1 MSALLPAD
9 VAPAVPAAALPG
21 VLPGV
26 FAEAFAR
33 HGDRLAVTDASGSI
47 DYAGLAERA
56 RAAADRLARYRP
68 AGDLPGDRLRV
79 GLYATNSVDYVVGY
93 LATLFAGAVPFL
105 ADSAFG
111 PFELSRIAED
121 CGLDLLLHAPGAELG
136 TVVEDQPD
144 GEDAADG
151 GEFGALTL
159 SRVRRS
165 DAPRPQLLDDT
176 EVCRFTS
183 GSTGRPNCIEFSGAA
198 VSAAAAN
205 WAKGTGL
212 AADDRI
218 ACLAALSNG
227 LAFNTSLLAAFLPGA
242 SLHLSHGLPTAS
254 RVVRL
259 LESTAATR
267 LVAFPALYESIV
279 RRAPQQGFGA
289 IRAAISS
296 GAPLRESVREE
307 FTRITGVPIN
317 NYYGV
322 AEAGPL
328 TYAADGAGTGLGAPL
343 PGVHLLAEEQG
354 IRVRSESMG
363 SRYLNAPGVFEERV
377 DAEGYYRTGDQGRL
391 VDGALRLT
399 GRTSRMVNVGG
410 RKIDPI
416 EVVEVLRTAAGVLD
430 AVAFEAENR
439 HGEPTLAA
447 VVAVEP
453 GVTAQS
459 VRTHCAATLPAFKLP
474 GLLHLVDEIPAN
486 SIGKPSIERL
496 RRLVGELQSN

>member
-1 MSALLPAD
+1 MP
-9 VAPAVPAAALPG
+9 P
-21 VLPGV
+21 VLPD
-26 FAEAFAR
+26 AFGDVLAR
-33 HGDRLAVTDASGSI
+33 HGDRVAVTDADGSLG
-47 DYAGLAERA
+47 YAELADRA
-56 RAAADRLARYRP
+56 RAAAHRLSRYDVRGEP
-68 AGDLPGDRLRV
+68 MRV
-79 GLYATNSVDYVVGY
+79 GLYATNSVEYVVGY

-121 CGLDLLLHAPGAELG
+121 CGLDLLIHAPS
-136 TVVEDQPD
+136 
-144 GEDAADG
+144 ADVRAVTDETLTDD
-151 GEFGALTL
+151 GEFGYLTV
-159 SRVRRS
+159 SRVRSYDTSR
-165 DAPRPQLLDDT
+165 PRLLDDT

-198 VSAAAAN
+198 VAAAAAN
-205 WAKGTGL
+205 WVRGTGL
-212 AADDRI
+212 TAEDRI
-218 ACLAALSNG
+218 ACFAALSNG

-259 LESTAATR
+259 LENTAATR

-279 RRAPQQGFGA
+279 RRSPEEGFA
-289 IRAAISS
+289 TVRTAISS

-307 FTRITGVPIN
+307 FTRLTGVPIH

-322 AEAGPL
+322 AETGPL
-328 TYAADGAGTGLGAPL
+328 TYATDGTGSGLGAPL

-363 SRYLNAPGVFEERV
+363 SRYLNAPGLFEKRV
-377 DAEGYYRTGDQGRL
+377 DGEGYYHTGDQGRL
-391 VDGALRLT
+391 HDGTLHLT
-399 GRTSRMVNVGG
+399 GRTSRLVNVGG

-416 EVVEVLRTAAGVLD
+416 EIVDVLRTAPGVLD
-430 AVAFEAENR
+430 AVAFEAENQ
-439 HGEPTLAA
+439 HGEPALAA

-453 GVTAQS
+453 GVGAQDL
-459 VRTHCAATLPAFKLP
+459 RAHCAATLAPFKVP
-474 GLLHLVDEIPAN
+474 GILRLVDRIPAN

-496 RRLVGELQSN
+496 RRLLDAPQAH

>member
-1 MSALLPAD
+1 MRA
-9 VAPAVPAAALPG
+9 
-21 VLPGV
+21 VLPDLFTEV
-26 FAEAFAR
+26 LAR
-33 HGDRLAVTDASGSI
+33 HGDRVAVTDAGSSLG
-47 DYAGLAERA
+47 YAELADRA
-56 RAAADRLARYRP
+56 RTAAARLAGYADGLTRHDEHDEQ
-68 AGDLPGDRLRV
+68 GERLRV
-79 GLYATNSVDYVVGY
+79 GLYATNSADYVTAY

-111 PFELSRIAED
+111 PFDLSRIAED
-121 CGLDLLLHAPGAELG
+121 CGLDLLIHAPGADVRA
-136 TVVEDQPD
+136 VVDATLTDADADTDAVTD
-144 GEDAADG
+144 GYGAFG
-151 GEFGALTL
+151 GLAV
-159 SRVRRS
+159 SRVRRY
-165 DAPRPQLLDDT
+165 DTPRPQLLDDT

-205 WAKGTGL
+205 WAEGTGL
-212 AADDRI
+212 SAEDRI
-218 ACLAALSNG
+218 ACFAALSNG
-227 LAFNTSLLAAFLPGA
+227 LAFNTSLLAAFLQGA

-279 RRAPQQGFGA
+279 RRAPAQGFA
-289 IRAAISS
+289 AVRTAISS
-296 GAPLRESVREE
+296 GAPLRETVREE
-307 FTRITGVPIN
+307 FTRLTGVPIH

-322 AEAGPL
+322 AETGPL
-328 TYAADGAGTGLGAPL
+328 TYAADGSGSGLGAPL

-363 SRYLNAPGVFEERV
+363 SRYLNAPGVFEKRV
-377 DAEGYYRTGDQGRL
+377 DGEGYYHTGDQGHLR
-391 VDGALRLT
+391 DGALHLT
-399 GRTSRMVNVGG
+399 GRTSRLVNVGG

-416 EVVEVLRTAAGVLD
+416 EIADVLRTAPGVLD
-430 AVAFEAENR
+430 AVAFEAENQ

-447 VVAVEP
+447 VVAGEP

-459 VRTHCAATLPAFKLP
+459 LRVHCAATLPAFKVP
-474 GLLHLVDEIPAN
+474 GILRLVDRIPAN

-496 RRLVGELQSN
+496 RRLLGEPRNH

>member
-1 MSALLPAD
+1 MRTVLAD
-9 VAPAVPAAALPG
+9 AFTD
-21 VLPGV
+21 VL
-26 FAEAFAR
+26 AR
-33 HGDRLAVTDASGSI
+33 HGDRVAVTDADGLLG
-47 DYAGLAERA
+47 YAELADRA
-56 RAAADRLARYRP
+56 RAAADRLTRYNL
-68 AGDLPGDRLRV
+68 GDEPLRV
-79 GLYATNSVDYVVGY
+79 GLYATNSVEYVVAY

-105 ADSAFG
+105 TDSAFG
-111 PFELSRIAED
+111 PFELSRITED
-121 CGLDLLLHAPGAELG
+121 CGLDLLIHAPS
-136 TVVEDQPD
+136 
-144 GEDAADG
+144 ADVRAVADETLTDD
-151 GEFGALTL
+151 GEFGYLTV
-159 SRVRRS
+159 SRVRRH
-165 DAPRPQLLDDT
+165 DAPRPRLLDDT

-212 AADDRI
+212 SAEDRI
-218 ACLAALSNG
+218 ACFAALSNG

-242 SLHLSHGLPTAS
+242 ALHLSHGLPTAS

-279 RRAPQQGFGA
+279 RRSPKEGFA
-289 IRAAISS
+289 AVRTAISS
-296 GAPLRESVREE
+296 GAPLRDAVREE
-307 FTRITGVPIN
+307 FTRLTGVPVH

-322 AEAGPL
+322 AETGPL
-328 TYAADGAGTGLGAPL
+328 TYAADGAGSGLGAPL

-354 IRVRSESMG
+354 IRVKSESMG
-363 SRYLNAPGVFEERV
+363 SRYLNAPGLFEKRV
-377 DAEGYYRTGDQGRL
+377 DAEGYYHTGDQGHL
-391 VDGALRLT
+391 VDGTLHLT
-399 GRTSRMVNVGG
+399 GRTSRLVNVGG

-416 EVVEVLRTAAGVLD
+416 EIADVLRTASGVLD
-430 AVAFEAENR
+430 AVAFEAENQ

-459 VRTHCAATLPAFKLP
+459 LRTHCAATLPSFKVP
-474 GLLHLVDEIPAN
+474 GILRLVDRIPAN

-496 RRLVGELQSN
+496 RRLLSDPETN

>member
-1 MSALLPAD
+1 MRA
-9 VAPAVPAAALPG
+9 
-21 VLPGV
+21 VLPDV
-26 FAEAFAR
+26 FTDVLAR
-33 HGDRLAVTDASGSI
+33 HGDRVAVTDADGSLR
-47 DYAGLAERA
+47 YGELAARA
-56 RAAADRLARYRP
+56 RAAADGLARYTV
-68 AGDLPGDRLRV
+68 PGERLRV

-93 LATLFAGAVPFL
+93 LAALFAGAVPFL

-111 PFELSRIAED
+111 SFELSRIAED
-121 CGLDLLLHAPGAELG
+121 CGLDLLIHAPGADVRPLVDEVLPA
-136 TVVEDQPD
+136 E
-144 GEDAADG
+144 
-151 GEFGALTL
+151 GEFGTL
-159 SRVRRS
+159 VVSRVRRY
-165 DAPRPQLLDDT
+165 DAPRPRLLDDT

-183 GSTGRPNCIEFSGAA
+183 GSTGRPNCIEFSGSA
-198 VSAAAAN
+198 VAAAAAN

-212 AADDRI
+212 SAEDRI

-254 RVVRL
+254 RIVRL

-279 RRAPQQGFGA
+279 RRAPKDGFGA
-289 IRAAISS
+289 VRTAISS

-307 FTRITGVPIN
+307 FTRLTGVPIH

-322 AEAGPL
+322 AETGPL
-328 TYAADGAGTGLGAPL
+328 TYAPEGAGSGLGAPL
-343 PGVHLLAEEQG
+343 PGVHLLVEEEG

-377 DAEGYYRTGDQGRL
+377 DHEGFYHTGDQGQL
-391 VDGALRLT
+391 HDDVLHLT
-399 GRTSRMVNVGG
+399 GRTSRLVNVGG

-416 EVVEVLRTAAGVLD
+416 EIAEVLRAASGVLD
-430 AVAFEAENR
+430 AVAFEAENQ

-459 VRTHCAATLPAFKLP
+459 VRAHCAATLPSFKVP
-474 GLLHLVDEIPAN
+474 GILRLVDTIPVN
-486 SIGKPSIERL
+486 SIGKPSVERL
-496 RRLVGELQSN
+496 RRLLGEPQSN

>member
-1 MSALLPAD
+1 MNT
-9 VAPAVPAAALPG
+9 
-21 VLPGV
+21 VLPDV
-26 FAEAFAR
+26 FTEVLAR
-33 HGDRLAVTDASGSI
+33 HGDRVAVTDADGSLG
-47 DYAGLAERA
+47 YAALADRA
-56 RAAADRLARYRP
+56 RAAADTLARHEVR
-68 AGDLPGDRLRV
+68 GERLRV
-79 GLYATNSVDYVVGY
+79 GLYAANSTDYVVGY
-93 LATLFAGAVPFL
+93 LAALFAGAVPFL

-121 CGLDLLLHAPGAELG
+121 CGLDLLVHAPGADVRA
-136 TVVEDQPD
+136 VVDEASA
-144 GEDAADG
+144 DAG
-151 GEFGALTL
+151 GIGALRV
-159 SRVRRS
+159 SRVRRY
-165 DAPRPQLLDDT
+165 DAPRPRLLDDT

-212 AADDRI
+212 TAEDRI
-218 ACLAALSNG
+218 ACFAALSNG

-242 SLHLSHGLPTAS
+242 SLHLSQGLPTAS

-279 RRAPQQGFGA
+279 RRAPKEGFA
-289 IRAAISS
+289 TVRAAISS

-307 FTRITGVPIN
+307 FTRLTGVPIH

-328 TYAADGAGTGLGAPL
+328 TYAPDGTGGGLGTPL
-343 PGVHLLAEEQG
+343 PGVRLLAEEQG

-377 DAEGYYRTGDQGRL
+377 DGEGYYRTGDQGHL
-391 VDGALRLT
+391 VDGALHLT
-399 GRTSRMVNVGG
+399 GRTSRLVNVGG

-416 EVVEVLRTAAGVLD
+416 EIADVLRTAPGVLD
-430 AVAFEAENR
+430 AVALEAENQ
-439 HGEPTLAA
+439 HGEPALAA
-447 VVAVEP
+447 VVAVEA

-459 VRTHCAATLPAFKLP
+459 LRAHCAATLPSFKVP
-474 GLLHLVDEIPAN
+474 GILRLVDRIPAN
-486 SIGKPSIERL
+486 SIGKPSVERL
-496 RRLVGELQSN
+496 RRLLGEPRND

>member
-1 MSALLPAD
+1 MRA
-9 VAPAVPAAALPG
+9 
-21 VLPGV
+21 VLPDLLTDV
-26 FAEAFAR
+26 LAR
-33 HGDRLAVTDASGSI
+33 HGERVAVTDADGSLG
-47 DYAGLAERA
+47 YAGLARRA
-56 RAAADRLARYRP
+56 RTAADRLARYDV
-68 AGDLPGDRLRV
+68 AGERLRV

-111 PFELSRIAED
+111 PYDLSRIAED
-121 CGLDLLLHAPGAELG
+121 CGLDLLIHAPGADVSA
-136 TVVEDQPD
+136 VVDETLD
-144 GEDAADG
+144 DG
-151 GEFGALTL
+151 GAFGALAVG
-159 SRVRRS
+159 RVRRS
-165 DAPRPQLLDDT
+165 DAPRPPLLDDT

-205 WAKGTGL
+205 WVKGTGL
-212 AADDRI
+212 SADDRI
-218 ACLAALSNG
+218 ACFAALSNG

-242 SLHLSHGLPTAS
+242 SLHLSNGLPTAS

-279 RRAPQQGFGA
+279 RRSPKEGFA
-289 IRAAISS
+289 AVRTAISS
-296 GAPLRESVREE
+296 GAPLRETVRQE
-307 FTRITGVPIN
+307 FTRLTGVPIH

-322 AEAGPL
+322 AETGPL
-328 TYAADGAGTGLGAPL
+328 TYAPDGTGSGLGAPL
-343 PGVHLLAEEQG
+343 PGVRLLADEQG

-377 DAEGYYRTGDQGRL
+377 DADGHYRTGDQGHL
-391 VDGALRLT
+391 LDGALHLT
-399 GRTSRMVNVGG
+399 GRTSRLVNVGG

-416 EVVEVLRTAAGVLD
+416 EIADVLRAASGVLD
-430 AVAFEAENR
+430 AVAFEAENQ

-459 VRTHCAATLPAFKLP
+459 LRTHCAATLPAFKVP
-474 GLLHLVDEIPAN
+474 GILRLVDRIPAN
-486 SIGKPSIERL
+486 SIGKPSVERL
-496 RRLVGELQSN
+496 RRLLSEPQSD

>member
-1 MSALLPAD
+1 MRP
-9 VAPAVPAAALPG
+9 
-21 VLPGV
+21 VLPDV
-26 FAEAFAR
+26 FTEVLAR
-33 HGDRLAVTDASGSI
+33 HGDRVAVTDADGSLG
-47 DYAGLAERA
+47 YAELADRA
-56 RAAADRLARYRP
+56 HAAADRIARYDVR
-68 AGDLPGDRLRV
+68 GERLRV
-79 GLYATNSVDYVVGY
+79 GLYATNSADYVVGY
-93 LATLFAGAVPFL
+93 LAVLFAGAVPFL

-121 CGLDLLLHAPGAELG
+121 CGLDLLIHARNADVR
-136 TVVEDQPD
+136 TV
-144 GEDAADG
+144 GEGSLADESLTNE
-151 GEFGALTL
+151 GEFGALAV
-159 SRVRRS
+159 SRVRRY
-165 DAPRPQLLDDT
+165 DVPRPRLLDDT

-198 VSAAAAN
+198 VHAAAAN
-205 WAKGTGL
+205 WANGTGL
-212 AADDRI
+212 SSEDRI
-218 ACLAALSNG
+218 ACFAALSNG

-242 SLHLSHGLPTAS
+242 SLHLSHGLPTSS

-279 RRAPQQGFGA
+279 RRSPEEGFVA
-289 IRAAISS
+289 VRTAISS
-296 GAPLRESVREE
+296 GAPLRETVREE
-307 FTRITGVPIN
+307 FTRLTGVPIH

-328 TYAADGAGTGLGAPL
+328 TYAADGSGSGLGAPL
-343 PGVHLLAEEQG
+343 PGVRLLADEQG

-377 DAEGYYRTGDQGRL
+377 DDEGYYHTGDQGHL
-391 VDGALRLT
+391 LDGALHLT
-399 GRTSRMVNVGG
+399 GRTSRLVNVGG

-416 EVVEVLRTAAGVLD
+416 EIADVLRAASGVLD
-430 AVAFEAENR
+430 AAAFEAENQ

-459 VRTHCAATLPAFKLP
+459 LRTHCAATLPPFKVP
-474 GLLHLVDEIPAN
+474 GILRLVDRIPAN

-496 RRLVGELQSN
+496 RRMVSAPQSN

>member
-1 MSALLPAD
+1 MTT
-9 VAPAVPAAALPG
+9 
-21 VLPGV
+21 VLPDV
-26 FAEAFAR
+26 FTAVLAR
-33 HGDRLAVTDASGSI
+33 HGGRVAVTDADGSI
-47 DYAGLAERA
+47 DYAGLAGRA
-56 RAAADRLARYRP
+56 RAAADRLA
-68 AGDLPGDRLRV
+68 AHGVPGERLRV

-121 CGLDLLLHAPGAELG
+121 CGLDLLIHAPGADVRSLVDEGL
-136 TVVEDQPD
+136 PD
-144 GEDAADG
+144 E
-151 GEFGALTL
+151 GEFGALTV
-159 SRVRRS
+159 SRVRRY
-165 DAPRPQLLDDT
+165 DAPRPQLLGDT

-205 WAKGTGL
+205 WAEGTGL
-212 AADDRI
+212 SADDRI
-218 ACLAALSNG
+218 ACFAALSNG

-242 SLHLSHGLPTAS
+242 SLHLAHGLPTAS

-279 RRAPQQGFGA
+279 RRAPTEGFA
-289 IRAAISS
+289 AVRTAISS

-307 FTRITGVPIN
+307 FTRLTGVPIN

-328 TYAADGAGTGLGAPL
+328 TYAADGAGGGLGAPL
-343 PGVHLLAEEQG
+343 PGVHLLTEERG

-377 DAEGYYRTGDQGRL
+377 DDEGYYHTGDQGHL
-391 VDGALRLT
+391 TDNTLHLT
-399 GRTSRMVNVGG
+399 GRTSRLVNVGG

-416 EVVEVLRTAAGVLD
+416 EIAEVLRAAPGVLD
-430 AVAFEAENR
+430 AVAFEADNQ

-447 VVAVEP
+447 VVAVED
-453 GVTAQS
+453 GVSAQS
-459 VRTHCAATLPAFKLP
+459 VRAHCTATLPSFKVP
-474 GLLHLVDEIPAN
+474 GILRLVDRIPAN
-486 SIGKPSIERL
+486 SIGKPSVERL
-496 RRLVGELQSN
+496 RRLLGESQSN

>member
-1 MSALLPAD
+1 MHA
-9 VAPAVPAAALPG
+9 
-21 VLPGV
+21 VLPDLFTDV
-26 FAEAFAR
+26 LAR
-33 HGDRLAVTDASGSI
+33 HGDRVAVTDADGSLG
-47 DYAGLAERA
+47 YAELADRA
-56 RAAADRLARYRP
+56 RLAADRLTRY
-68 AGDLPGDRLRV
+68 DLRGERLRV
-79 GLYATNSVDYVVGY
+79 GLYATNSVDYVVAY

-111 PFELSRIAED
+111 SFELSRIAED
-121 CGLDLLLHAPGAELG
+121 CGLDLLIHAPSADVQA
-136 TVVEDQPD
+136 VVDEVLTDD
-144 GEDAADG
+144 
-151 GEFGALTL
+151 GEFGALVVG
-159 SRVRRS
+159 RVRRF
-165 DAPRPQLLDDT
+165 DAPRPRLLDDT

-183 GSTGRPNCIEFSGAA
+183 GSTGRPNCIEFAGVA

-205 WAKGTGL
+205 WVQGTGL
-212 AADDRI
+212 SADDRI

-227 LAFNTSLLAAFLPGA
+227 LAFNTSFLAAFLAGA

-279 RRAPQQGFGA
+279 RRSPNEGF
-289 IRAAISS
+289 AAVRTAVSS
-296 GAPLRESVREE
+296 GAPLRETVREE
-307 FTRITGVPIN
+307 FTRLTGVPIH

-322 AEAGPL
+322 AETGPL
-328 TYAADGAGTGLGAPL
+328 TYAVDGVGSGLGTPL
-343 PGVHLLAEEQG
+343 PGVDLLVGAEG

-363 SRYLNAPGVFEERV
+363 SRYLNAPGVFEQRV
-377 DAEGYYRTGDQGRL
+377 DGEGYYRTGDQGRL
-391 VDGALRLT
+391 LDGALHLT

-416 EVVEVLRTAAGVLD
+416 EIAEVLRAAPGVLD
-430 AVAFEAENR
+430 AVAFEAENQ

-459 VRTHCAATLPAFKLP
+459 LRTHCAATLVPFKVP
-474 GLLHLVDEIPAN
+474 SILHLVDRIPVN
-486 SIGKPSIERL
+486 SIGKPSVERL
-496 RRLVGELQSN
+496 RRLLSAPQGS

>member
-1 MSALLPAD
+1 MRA
-9 VAPAVPAAALPG
+9 
-21 VLPGV
+21 VLPDLLTDV
-26 FAEAFAR
+26 LAH
-33 HGDRLAVTDASGSI
+33 HGERVAVTDAGGSLG
-47 DYAGLAERA
+47 YAALADRA
-56 RAAADRLARYRP
+56 RTAADRLARYDV
-68 AGDLPGDRLRV
+68 AGERLRV
-79 GLYATNSVDYVVGY
+79 GLYATNSADYVVGY

-111 PFELSRIAED
+111 PYDLSRIAED
-121 CGLDLLLHAPGAELG
+121 CGLDLLIHAPGADVS
-136 TVVEDQPD
+136 TVVDETLD
-144 GEDAADG
+144 DG
-151 GEFGALTL
+151 GAFGALAVG
-159 SRVRRS
+159 RVRRS
-165 DAPRPQLLDDT
+165 DVPRPPLLDDT

-205 WAKGTGL
+205 WVKGTGL
-212 AADDRI
+212 SADDRI
-218 ACLAALSNG
+218 ACFAALSNG

-259 LESTAATR
+259 LESTSATR

-279 RRAPQQGFGA
+279 RRSPEEGFA
-289 IRAAISS
+289 AVRTAISS
-296 GAPLRESVREE
+296 GAPLRETVRQE
-307 FTRITGVPIN
+307 FTRLTGVPIH

-322 AEAGPL
+322 AETGPL
-328 TYAADGAGTGLGAPL
+328 TYAPDGAGSGLGAPL
-343 PGVHLLAEEQG
+343 PGVRLLADEQG

-377 DAEGYYRTGDQGRL
+377 DAGGYYRTGDQGHL
-391 VDGALRLT
+391 LDGALHLT
-399 GRTSRMVNVGG
+399 GRTSRLVNVGG

-416 EVVEVLRTAAGVLD
+416 EIADVLRAASGVLD
-430 AVAFEAENR
+430 AVAFEAENQ

-459 VRTHCAATLPAFKLP
+459 LRTHCAATLPAFKVP
-474 GLLHLVDEIPAN
+474 GILRLVDRIPAN
-486 SIGKPSIERL
+486 SIGKPSVERL
-496 RRLVGELQSN
+496 RRLISEPQSN

>member
-1 MSALLPAD
+1 MRA
-9 VAPAVPAAALPG
+9 
-21 VLPGV
+21 VLPGLLAGV
-26 FAEAFAR
+26 LAR
-33 HGDRLAVTDASGSI
+33 HGDRVAVTDADGSLT
-47 DYAGLAERA
+47 YAELADRA
-56 RAAADRLARYRP
+56 RAAADRITRHATD
-68 AGDLPGDRLRV
+68 GERLRV
-79 GLYATNSVDYVVGY
+79 GLYATNCVEYVVGY
-93 LATLFAGAVPFL
+93 LATLYAGAVPFL

-121 CGLDLLLHAPGAELG
+121 CGLDLLIHAPSADVRD
-136 TVVEDQPD
+136 VV
-144 GEDAADG
+144 DAALTDD
-151 GEFGALTL
+151 GEFGFLTVG
-159 SRVRRS
+159 RVRRY
-165 DAPRPQLLDDT
+165 DTPRPPLLDDT

-205 WAKGTGL
+205 WVKGTGL
-212 AADDRI
+212 SADDRI
-218 ACLAALSNG
+218 ACFAALSNG

-279 RRAPQQGFGA
+279 RRAPEEGFA
-289 IRAAISS
+289 TVRTAISS
-296 GAPLRESVREE
+296 GAPLRDTVREE
-307 FTRITGVPIN
+307 FTRLTGVPVH

-322 AEAGPL
+322 AETGPL
-328 TYAADGAGTGLGAPL
+328 TYAADGRGGGLGAPL
-343 PGVHLLAEEQG
+343 PGVDLLAEEHG

-363 SRYLNAPGVFEERV
+363 SRYLNAPGVFEQRL
-377 DAEGYYRTGDQGRL
+377 DDEGYYHTGDQGHLR
-391 VDGALRLT
+391 DGALHLT

-416 EVVEVLRTAAGVLD
+416 EIAEVLRAAPGVLD
-430 AVAFEAENR
+430 AVAFEADNQ

-447 VVAVEP
+447 VVAAEP
-453 GVTAQS
+453 GVTARTL
-459 VRTHCAATLPAFKLP
+459 RTHCAATLPSFKVP
-474 GLLHLVDEIPAN
+474 GILRLVDRIPAN

-496 RRLVGELQSN
+496 RRLLGEPHSN

>member
-1 MSALLPAD
+1 MNP
-9 VAPAVPAAALPG
+9 VLPG
-21 VLPGV
+21 VLTEV
-26 FAEAFAR
+26 LAR
-33 HGDRLAVTDASGSI
+33 HGDRVAVTDAGGSLR
-47 DYAGLAERA
+47 YAELADRA
-56 RAAADRLARYRP
+56 RAAAERIARFDVPDER
-68 AGDLPGDRLRV
+68 ARV

-93 LATLFAGAVPFL
+93 LAVLFAGGVPFL

-121 CGLDLLLHAPGAELG
+121 CGLDLLIHAPGAD
-136 TVVEDQPD
+136 V
-144 GEDAADG
+144 DAIVDETPPG
-151 GEFGALTL
+151 DGEFGALTV

-165 DAPRPQLLDDT
+165 ETPRPQLLDDT

-205 WAKGTGL
+205 WVEGTGL
-212 AADDRI
+212 SAEDRI
-218 ACLAALSNG
+218 ACFAALSNG

-242 SLHLSHGLPTAS
+242 SLHLSHGLPTAT

-279 RRAPQQGFGA
+279 RRAPKEGFAGV
-289 IRAAISS
+289 RTAISS
-296 GAPLRESVREE
+296 GAPLRDSVREE
-307 FTRITGVPIN
+307 FTRLTGVPVH

-322 AEAGPL
+322 AETGPL
-328 TYAADGAGTGLGAPL
+328 TFAADGAGSGLGAPL
-343 PGVHLLAEEQG
+343 PGVRLLAPEEG

-377 DAEGYYRTGDQGRL
+377 DAEGYYRTGDQGHL
-391 VDGALRLT
+391 VDGALHLT
-399 GRTSRMVNVGG
+399 GRTSRLVNVGG

-416 EVVEVLRTAAGVLD
+416 EIAEVLRGAPGVLD
-430 AVAFEAENR
+430 AVAFEAENQ

-459 VRTHCAATLPAFKLP
+459 LRAHCAATLPAFKVP
-474 GLLHLVDEIPAN
+474 GILRPVDSIPAN

-496 RRLVGELQSN
+496 RRLLTEPSPGN

>member
-1 MSALLPAD
+1 MSAILPELLTE
-9 VAPAVPAAALPG
+9 
-21 VLPGV
+21 VL
-26 FAEAFAR
+26 AR
-33 HGDRLAVTDASGSI
+33 HGDRVAVSDADGSLSYAELAQ
-47 DYAGLAERA
+47 RA
-56 RAAADRLARYRP
+56 HAAAQHLARRE
-68 AGDLPGDRLRV
+68 AGDERPRV

-93 LATLFAGAVPFL
+93 LATLFAGGVPFL

-111 PFELSRIAED
+111 PGDLARIAED
-121 CGLDLLLHAPGAELG
+121 CGLDLLVHARGADVDS
-136 TVVEDQPD
+136 VVTETLTDD
-144 GEDAADG
+144 
-151 GEFGALTL
+151 GEFGVLVV
-159 SRVRRS
+159 SQVRRY
-165 DAPRPQLLDDT
+165 DTPRPRLLADT

-212 AADDRI
+212 SAEDRI
-218 ACLAALSNG
+218 ACFAALSNG

-259 LESTAATR
+259 LESTGATR
-267 LVAFPALYESIV
+267 LVAFPALYDSIV
-279 RRAPQQGFGA
+279 RRSPKEGFA
-289 IRAAISS
+289 AVRTAISS
-296 GAPLRESVREE
+296 GAPLRETVREE
-307 FTRITGVPIN
+307 FTRLTGVPIH

-328 TYAADGAGTGLGAPL
+328 TYATAGAGSGLGAPL

-377 DAEGYYRTGDQGRL
+377 DDEGYYHTGDQGHLR
-391 VDGALRLT
+391 DGALHLT
-399 GRTSRMVNVGG
+399 GRTSRLVNVGG

-416 EVVEVLRTAAGVLD
+416 EIADVLRAAPGVLD
-430 AVAFEAENR
+430 AVAFEADNQ

-453 GVTAQS
+453 GVSPRDLRA
-459 VRTHCAATLPAFKLP
+459 HCTATLPTYKVP
-474 GLLHLVDEIPAN
+474 GILRLVDQIPAN

-496 RRLVGELQSN
+496 RRLLDTPQSN

>member
-1 MSALLPAD
+1 MSP
-9 VAPAVPAAALPG
+9 
-21 VLPGV
+21 VLPDLLTDV
-26 FAEAFAR
+26 LAR
-33 HGDRLAVTDASGSI
+33 HGDRVAVTDADGSLG
-47 DYAGLAERA
+47 YAELADRA
-56 RAAADRLARYRP
+56 RAAADRLARCDVRSE
-68 AGDLPGDRLRV
+68 RLRV

-111 PFELSRIAED
+111 PFDLSRIAED
-121 CGLDLLLHAPGAELG
+121 CGLDLLIHAPDADVRA
-136 TVVEDQPD
+136 VVDETLTDD
-144 GEDAADG
+144 
-151 GEFGALTL
+151 GEFGALAV
-159 SRVRRS
+159 SRVRRY
-165 DAPRPQLLDDT
+165 DTPRPRLLDDT

-205 WAKGTGL
+205 WVKGTGL
-212 AADDRI
+212 AAEDRI
-218 ACLAALSNG
+218 ACFAALSNG

-279 RRAPQQGFGA
+279 RRSPKEGFA
-289 IRAAISS
+289 TVRTAISS
-296 GAPLRESVREE
+296 GAPLRDTVREE
-307 FTRITGVPIN
+307 FTRLTGVPIH

-328 TYAADGAGTGLGAPL
+328 TYAADGTGSGLGAPL
-343 PGVHLLAEEQG
+343 PGVRLLAEEQG

-377 DAEGYYRTGDQGRL
+377 DDEGYYHTGDQGRL
-391 VDGALRLT
+391 LDGTLHLT
-399 GRTSRMVNVGG
+399 GRTSRLVNVGG

-416 EVVEVLRTAAGVLD
+416 EIAEVLRAASGVLD
-430 AVAFEAENR
+430 AVAFEAENQ
-439 HGEPTLAA
+439 HGEPALAA

-453 GVTAQS
+453 GVTAQTL
-459 VRTHCAATLPAFKLP
+459 RTHCAATLPSFKVP
-474 GLLHLVDEIPAN
+474 GILRLVDRIPAN
-486 SIGKPSIERL
+486 SIGKPSVEHL
-496 RRLVGELQSN
+496 RRMLSAPQDN